1 MSWSKT
7 KSSSNYGNTEIEF
20 TAATYLEGE
29 SVHLGGGGAWR
40 KKKTLPDITQTLIKP
55 RMKNLVYDFSSNPFR
70 IESNLS
76 ELVKTVSGG
85 TTLGYSQIFDKARQ
99 KISKIIVEKL

>member
-1 MSWSKT
+1 
-7 KSSSNYGNTEIEF
+7 
-20 TAATYLEGE
+20 
-29 SVHLGGGGAWR
+29 
-40 KKKTLPDITQTLIKP
+40 
-55 RMKNLVYDFSSNPFR
+55 MKNLVYDFSSNPFR

-85 TTLGYSQIFDKARQ
+85 TTLGYSQFFDKARQ